1 MNTKY
6 LVISNT
12 EGQPL
17 GDHICS
23 FTGVCNNFKKAYE
36 ISLFLSAITSP
47 DISYRAALK
56 KMNRDSSVTI
66 TQGEKASTI
75 LITKTF

>member
-1 MNTKY
+1 MKTKY

-17 GDHICS
+17 GGSVCP

-36 ISLFLSAITSP
+36 IALFLSSITQP

-56 KMNRDSSVTI
+56 KMNRDATVTI
-66 TQGEKASTI
+66 TQGDKASTI
-75 LITKTF
+75 LVTKIF

>member
-12 EGQPL
+12 DGQPL
-17 GDHICS
+17 GDRICP

-36 ISLFLSAITSP
+36 IALFLGAITQP

-56 KMNRDSSVTI
+56 KMNREARVTL
-66 TQGEKASTI
+66 TQGDKSSTI